1 MGRRAHWFALFVDR
15 NHGDAM
21 DRFARKELK
30 HAPGPRPDASP
41 LADTPWRRDERAERF
56 GNPFFTIYEDQAW
69 NRRAER
75 HFPYGL
81 VSFRNR
87 AVGILPLEPD
97 GRVWLVGQH
106 RYATG
111 EFSWELP
118 MGGVPPGMSLLD
130 GAKKELKEETGLEA
144 DYWEPLLQRVHL
156 SNSVTDELGCV
167 FLARELT
174 EGSMAPEASEELWVI
189 TTPLE
194 DAVAAVLDGR
204 ITDSLTVAG
213 LLALAARAGELM
225 PGPAGSTP

>member
-1 MGRRAHWFALFVDR
+1 ML
-15 NHGDAM
+15 
-21 DRFARKELK
+21 RFSRKELK

-41 LADTPWRRDERAERF
+41 LADTPWRRDQRVERF
-56 GNPFFTIYEDQAW
+56 SNPFFTIYEDQAW
-69 NRRAER
+69 NRRADR
-75 HFPYGL
+75 HFPYGII
-81 VSFRNR
+81 SFRNR

-118 MGGVPPGMSLLD
+118 MGGVPPDMTLLD

-144 DYWEPLLQRVHL
+144 AHWEPLLQRVHL
-156 SNSVTDELGCV
+156 SNSVTDELGAV
-167 FLARELT
+167 FLARGLT
-174 EGSMAPEASEELWVI
+174 EGAMAPEASEEIWVI

-194 DAVAAVLDGR
+194 EAVAAVLDGR

-213 LLALAARAGELM
+213 LLALTARAQDFGLD
-225 PGPAGSTP
+225 PSTCALAGAGS

>member
-1 MGRRAHWFALFVDR
+1 MQPTRDRSRGFGNFQRR
-15 NHGDAM
+15 
-21 DRFARKELK
+21 ELK

-41 LADTPWRRDERAERF
+41 LADTPWRRDERDERF
-56 GNPFFTIYEDQAW
+56 SNPFFTIYEDHAW

-81 VSFRNR
+81 IAFRNR

-106 RYATG
+106 RYATS

-156 SNSVTDELGCV
+156 SNSVTDELGAV
-167 FLARELT
+167 FLARNLT
-174 EGSMAPEASEELWVI
+174 EGLMAPEASEELWVI

-194 DAVAAVLDGR
+194 EAVAAALDGR

-213 LLALAARAGELM
+213 LLALAARARDLA
-225 PGPAGSTP
+225 PGPAGGAP